1 MVAPGLDVCI
11 IVQQIFTYS
20 YSLPPSHEQR
30 LPPHPIND
38 VLLLETCF
46 GPRNARGCEHG
57 QRPFFACTIW
67 KLPWENHVLS
77 GHCLYSIAPN
87 EQI

>member
-57 QRPFFACTIW
+57 QRPFF
-67 KLPWENHVLS
+67 
-77 GHCLYSIAPN
+77 CLYNLEIAMGKSCAEWPLSL
-87 EQI
+87 